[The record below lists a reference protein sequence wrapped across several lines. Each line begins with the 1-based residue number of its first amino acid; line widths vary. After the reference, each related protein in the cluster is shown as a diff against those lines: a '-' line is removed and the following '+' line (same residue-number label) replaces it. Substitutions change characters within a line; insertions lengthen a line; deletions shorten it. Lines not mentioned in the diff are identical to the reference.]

1 MKTHKINLTLIY
13 HKNLWLVNSYFLD
26 SKGQIFEDR
35 YKHMQLNCMKIE
47 NCSSKPLQIT
57 YIFQLIRITDR
68 ITLDIYHSNPRHSEV
83 FLVFS
88 WSTIQIWRIWLLM
101 IALICI
107 YTLHVKIPSN
117 VYLCLYILSKS
128 GLQRPGI
135 YNAGVLTCI
144 FIYSWNILVPKIWTL
159 LSPTVLKLINV
170 LDWLYNTLVVYPT
183 CNYLKR
189 IQ

>member
-1 MKTHKINLTLIY
+1 
-13 HKNLWLVNSYFLD
+13 
-26 SKGQIFEDR
+26 
-35 YKHMQLNCMKIE
+35 
-47 NCSSKPLQIT
+47 
-57 YIFQLIRITDR
+57 
-68 ITLDIYHSNPRHSEV
+68 
-83 FLVFS
+83 
-88 WSTIQIWRIWLLM
+88 M

-189 IQ
+189 IQYDTSLLYINTDDKLETTVKQVLVFIWLPIWDQILGPNLQLDRQNKFTKQE